1 MKIATVLNNRGR
13 RGGGRVLEV
22 TTFLHVDS
30 REREREREREGE
42 RVYPFYVHF
51 PDIQTPILQ
60 NNGVHTVRPITKR
73 IQ

>member
-1 MKIATVLNNRGR
+1 MKIATVINNRGR
-13 RGGGRVLEV
+13 RGGGRVLDV
-22 TTFLHVDS
+22 TTSRGLE

-42 RVYPFYVHF
+42 RVYPIYVHF

-60 NNGVHTVRPITKR
+60 KNGVHTVRPITKS